1 MSMIVNR
8 RDLDFVL
15 YETLGLD
22 KILESDRYADY
33 DRESLD
39 AIMDLC
45 QTIAEDQF
53 LPCAA
58 KLDANEPKFVD
69 GKVETI
75 SELKEAIAA
84 YQEAGLCASAY
95 DSDVGGM
102 QLPWMMD
109 QALNGMFVCA
119 NNPAHIYLFLT
130 QGVANMLNACGSDEL
145 KRKYLPDLVEGN
157 WFGTMCLSEP
167 QAGSSLADI
176 RTKAD
181 LNADGSYSISGTKMW
196 ISGGEQDITENIIH
210 MVLAKI
216 PGSPPGVKGI
226 SLFLVPKNR
235 VNDDG
240 SIGDFNNIALAGLNH
255 KMGCRG
261 ATNCLLNFGESGDSI
276 GYLVGEPNQ
285 GLANMFHMMN
295 EARISVG
302 MSAVMTGLG
311 GYLYSLDYARNRPQG
326 RPLVNR
332 NPEDPQIMISEH
344 ADIKRMLMTQKAF
357 IEGAQ
362 TLIYYCA
369 ELIDTKK
376 ISDDKDQHQRIDLL
390 LDLLT
395 PICKSWPSEYCLEAN
410 KLAIQVLGGYGYT
423 REYPVERLYR
433 DNRLNHIHEGTW
445 GIQGLDI
452 LGRKV
457 RMHGGAAV
465 SILRQ
470 EIQGTI
476 DSAGSHSEL
485 VSFCEQL
492 GSSLLL
498 VEETID
504 AVGKADDP
512 SLALANA
519 TIFLDAMGH
528 FVIAWMWLKQAVA
541 ALEGKQKGNT
551 ADDAFYEGKVSAMK
565 FFFNYELPKIK
576 PNLELVAQL
585 DSTCYDLT
593 AEQFLGV

>member
-15 YETLGLD
+15 YETLGLN

-181 LNADGSYSISGTKMW
+181 LNADGSYLISGTKMW

-476 DSAGSHSEL
+476 DSASSHSEL

-528 FVIAWMWLKQAVA
+528 LVIAWMWLKQAVA

>member
-1 MSMIVNR
+1 
-8 RDLDFVL
+8 
-15 YETLGLD
+15 
-22 KILESDRYADY
+22 
-33 DRESLD
+33 
-39 AIMDLC
+39 
-45 QTIAEDQF
+45 
-53 LPCAA
+53 
-58 KLDANEPKFVD
+58 
-69 GKVETI
+69 
-75 SELKEAIAA
+75 
-84 YQEAGLCASAY
+84 
-95 DSDVGGM
+95 
-102 QLPWMMD
+102 
-109 QALNGMFVCA
+109 
-119 NNPAHIYLFLT
+119 
-130 QGVANMLNACGSDEL
+130 
-145 KRKYLPDLVEGN
+145 
-157 WFGTMCLSEP
+157 
-167 QAGSSLADI
+167 
-176 RTKAD
+176 
-181 LNADGSYSISGTKMW
+181 
-196 ISGGEQDITENIIH
+196 

-226 SLFLVPKNR
+226 SLFLVPKCR

-240 SIGDFNNIALAGLNH
+240 GIGEGNNIALAGLNH

-261 ATNCLLNFGESGDSI
+261 ATNCLLNFGESGESI

-302 MSAVMTGLG
+302 MSAVMTAMG

-332 NPEDPQIMISEH
+332 NPEEPQIMISGH

-362 TLIYYCA
+362 TLMYYCA
-369 ELIDTKK
+369 ELIDKKK
-376 ISDDKDQHQRIDLL
+376 ISDNQELNQRNDLL

-445 GIQGLDI
+445 GIQGIDI

-457 RMHGGAAV
+457 RMHNGAAV
-465 SILRQ
+465 SILRDELQ
-470 EIQGTI
+470 VTLDEASSI
-476 DSAGSHSEL
+476 SEL
-485 VSFCEQL
+485 MPFCGQL
-492 GSSLLL
+492 ESALQS
-498 VEETID
+498 VESTIL
-504 AVGKADDP
+504 ATSQAEDP

-528 FVIAWMWLKQAVA
+528 LVIAWMWLKQGVA
-541 ALEGKQKGNT
+541 AVNGKQAGNPS
-551 ADDAFYEGKVSAMK
+551 DLAFYDGKIAAMK
-565 FFFNYELPKIK
+565 FFFAYELPKIK

-585 DSTCYDLT
+585 DSTCYDLQE
-593 AEQFLGV
+593 EQFIGV

>member
-8 RDLDFVL
+8 RDLDFIL

-145 KRKYLPDLVEGN
+145 KSKYLPNLVDGN

-181 LNADGSYSISGTKMW
+181 LNTDGSYSISGTKMW

-240 SIGDFNNIALAGLNH
+240 GIGDFNNIALAGLNH

-332 NPEDPQIMISEH
+332 NPEEPQIMISEH
-344 ADIKRMLMTQKAF
+344 ADIKRMLMAQKAF

-376 ISDDKDQHQRIDLL
+376 LSDEKDQHQRIDLL

-476 DSAGSHSEL
+476 DSAISYSEL
-485 VSFCEQL
+485 TSFCEQL
-492 GSSLLL
+492 ETSLLQ

-504 AVGKADDP
+504 VVGKADDP

-528 FVIAWMWLKQAVA
+528 LVIAWMWLKQAVA
-541 ALEGKQKGNT
+541 SVEGKQKGNSK
-551 ADDAFYEGKVSAMK
+551 DDAFYEGKIAAMK

-585 DSTCYDLT
+585 DSTCYDLS